1 MVVDCHSSAG
11 YSRVRPIYKNF
22 NLSKKF
28 MRHPN
33 IMDKYQ
39 ADRSSSTVSNII
51 PLSSESINPMRDI
64 LQRPLCVFATSS
76 RPEFTEHLI
85 SRCTPK
91 QRNDSNLKAVLAHL
105 PALKSPLNP
114 HGDSC
119 SSFTLTEHETE
130 QTDESSLR
138 AYRVNPREN
147 NVNRRRDRS
156 FREAKNCK
164 QCNFIASTK
173 MEYWEHMRCHI
184 KGFTCSKCSFV
195 TKYKHHMNHHWLS
208 VHDGSKPFKCKKCL
222 YTCVS
227 KSMLTSHLKKH
238 SNIYPYRCADC
249 TYKTKF
255 CNALKKHLRKKEHQ
269 PAMVLNAD
277 GSPNPLSIIDVYGT
291 KRGPKQKPF
300 ASAKKQEESKSTV
313 ATTITTNDQQLGSA
327 VISPALLSLHS
338 PIARRYLTV
347 TAINGMNDGHWRNQS
362 GMNKNQS
369 VATFPYSDLV
379 AAFNLSSHVS
389 FRKDATFYENVRRTD
404 RAQSG
409 TLTEYAKILNVRNKM
424 PEMFAQILPVTHF
437 DTTNNDLSEHHSSD
451 SVKAPS
457 ESSTTFVAVKTTQL
471 EYRTTRDS
479 TNVPLDLRMAEVIG
493 KNQFRFQALAQID
506 GTSPKVTGTRKRK
519 GKAIKL
525 ERRVVKENTDE
536 EPGRNGGVSF
546 ESPPDSTAGFRK
558 VNQRVKD
565 TKDDEAVADLFD
577 AELIC
582 HYCEI
587 IFGNVIMYA
596 MHMGCHSFDDPYTC
610 DICGQRC
617 IDKLSFFLHIARSE
631 H

>member
-1 MVVDCHSSAG
+1 
-11 YSRVRPIYKNF
+11 
-22 NLSKKF
+22 
-28 MRHPN
+28 
-33 IMDKYQ
+33 MDKYQ
-39 ADRSSSTVSNII
+39 ADRSLSTVSNII
-51 PLSSESINPMRDI
+51 PLSISESINPMRDI
-64 LQRPLCVFATSS
+64 LQCPLCVFATSS

-91 QRNDSNLKAVLAHL
+91 QRNTSNLKAVLAHL
-105 PALKSPLNP
+105 PTLKSPFDP

-119 SSFTLTEHETE
+119 FSFTPTEHETDE
-130 QTDESSLR
+130 QTDESSLG
-138 AYRVNPREN
+138 AYRVTPREN
-147 NVNRRRDRS
+147 NVNGRRDKS
-156 FREAKNCK
+156 LFREAKTCK
-164 QCNFIASTK
+164 HCTFIASTK

-184 KGFTCSKCSFV
+184 KGFTCSECSFV

-208 VHDGSKPFKCKKCL
+208 AHDGSKPFKCKKCL

-249 TYKTKF
+249 TYKSKF
-255 CNALKKHLRKKEHQ
+255 CNALKKHLRTKEHQ

-277 GSPNPLSIIDVYGT
+277 GSPNPLFIIDVYGT
-291 KRGPKQKPF
+291 KRGPKQKPV
-300 ASAKKQEESKSTV
+300 ASAKGQEESKSTV
-313 ATTITTNDQQLGSA
+313 ATMTTTANDQQLGSA
-327 VISPALLSLHS
+327 VTCPALVSLYS
-338 PIARRYLTV
+338 PRARRYKTV
-347 TAINGMNDGHWRNQS
+347 TAINGRNDAGYWRNQS
-362 GMNKNQS
+362 GTNKNTS

-404 RAQSG
+404 HAQSG

-424 PEMFAQILPVTHF
+424 PEMFAQILPVTLF
-437 DTTNNDLSEHHSSD
+437 DTTNNTMSEHHSSD

-457 ESSTTFVAVKTTQL
+457 ESSTTFETTQL
-471 EYRTTRDS
+471 EYQTTRDS
-479 TNVPLDLRMAEVIG
+479 TNVPLDLPMAEVIG
-493 KNQFRFQALAQID
+493 KNQFRFQGLARR
-506 GTSPKVTGTRKRK
+506 GATSKVTGTSKRK

-525 ERRVVKENTDE
+525 ERRVVKENTDQ

-546 ESPPDSTAGFRK
+546 ESWPSDSTVGFRK
-558 VNQRVKD
+558 VNQRIKD
-565 TKDDEAVADLFD
+565 TKNETVADLFD

-610 DICGQRC
+610 HICGQQC